1 MDADVP
7 ESRAIFRIALVAE
20 GGLGLVAVVIG
31 WFQAQPPWQQIAW
44 NTPAAVYGVLA
55 TTPLVALLL
64 LVTRYP
70 IGPFKQLQDFV
81 RQLLLPL
88 FARSAVWELLLI
100 SVLAGF
106 GEELLFRGVLQ
117 TGIEQF
123 SGSPWMALAI
133 ASVVFGLAHPMS
145 VTYAVLAGAIG
156 VYLGWLL
163 MASDNLLVPIVTH
176 AAYDFVALVYLTSRE
191 ATPIG

>member
-20 GGLGLVAVVIG
+20 GGLGLVAVALG
-31 WFQAQPPWQQIAW
+31 WFLARPPWQQIAW
-44 NTPAAVYGVLA
+44 NAPAVGHGLLA
-55 TTPLVALLL
+55 ATPLVVLLL
-64 LVTRYP
+64 VVTRYP

-88 FARSAVWELLLI
+88 FAKSAVWELLLI
-100 SVLAGF
+100 SILAGF

-123 SGSPWMALAI
+123 WGSPWLALAI

-156 VYLGWLL
+156 AYLGWLL

-176 AAYDFVALVYLTSRE
+176 AAYDFVALVYLTRRE
-191 ATPIG
+191 AAPAG